1 MVNDS
6 IADYCTRIRNAYMVN
21 KLTTS
26 VSYNKVGEK
35 LSQILEKE
43 GYIEKFKVE
52 KPKEIVIH
60 LKYDEENKPAL
71 AVIDRISKPGL
82 RVYRRVNKIKRVLS
96 GKGLAIYS
104 TSKGLMTDD
113 EARKNKLGGELVCQV
128 W

>member
-21 KLTTS
+21 KITTS

-35 LSQILEKE
+35 LSQILVKE
-43 GYIEKFKVE
+43 GYIEKYKVK

-60 LKYDEENKPAL
+60 LKYDGENKPAL
-71 AVIDRISKPGL
+71 DVIERISKPGL
-82 RVYRRVNKIKRVLS
+82 RIYKRVNQIRRVLS

-104 TSKGLMTDD
+104 TSKGFMTDSD
-113 EARKNKLGGELVCQV
+113 AGKNKLGGELVCQV